1 MYQLGEVLS
10 IVDHS
15 LNKKKKKKT
24 LHHWRGIVK
33 YIPLIWW
40 YGVHHHQYENG
51 G

>member
-1 MYQLGEVLS
+1 MYQLGEVPS

-15 LNKKKKKKT
+15 LNTKKKT
-24 LHHWRGIVK
+24 LHHWRGIAR

-40 YGVHHHQYENG
+40 SGVHHHQYENG